1 LRRNTRTSRATW
13 RRSRATDSR
22 VPWTTGNGGAALWLD
37 CVIYREVAAGDH
49 NIVLFYVHE
58 VTPYPDVRP
67 IVFHGSQ
74 FRQLL
79 PSRVCNG

>member
-1 LRRNTRTSRATW
+1 
-13 RRSRATDSR
+13 
-22 VPWTTGNGGAALWLD
+22 
-37 CVIYREVAAGDH
+37 VIYREVAAGDH